1 MLLLHR
7 KRFFFSR
14 QMTPT
19 TNYSNLKNWGL
30 LVVLALIWGSS
41 FILIKRGLEV
51 FSPGEVGAYRIVAAA
66 TFLLPLSLPRIKF
79 LTGEQAQN
87 LILIGLLGSFIPAF
101 LFPTAQTRLSSSLTG
116 VLNALTPLFVV
127 IIGALFFQSKITR
140 RNALGLVIAFIG
152 VLILI
157 TLKEGSGLDSF
168 TGINGYAFFV
178 ILACICYGFN
188 LHLIKSRFVSLKS
201 IEITAISLLMV
212 LPLALIYL
220 MAGTEF
226 SYKLVTHDG
235 ALRALGFVTLLG
247 VMGTAIA
254 LILFNIMVKTASPI
268 FASSVTY
275 LIPVV
280 AIFWGVLDGE
290 VLLFGHYIGIA
301 AVILGVWV
309 GNRKKIIQG

>member
-1 MLLLHR
+1 
-7 KRFFFSR
+7 
-14 QMTPT
+14 MTPT
-19 TNYSNLKNWGL
+19 TNHSNLKNWGL
-30 LVVLALIWGSS
+30 LTVLALIWGSS

-79 LTGEQAQN
+79 LTSEQAQN

-127 IIGALFFQSKITR
+127 IIGALFFRSKITR

-188 LHLIKSRFVSLKS
+188 LHLIKSRFDSLKS

-212 LPLALIYL
+212 LPLALVYL
-220 MAGTEF
+220 MAGTDF

-235 ALRALGFVTLLG
+235 ALRALGYVTLLG

-290 VLLFGHYIGIA
+290 VLLFGHYLGIA

-309 GNRKKIIQG
+309 GNRKKIIQS

>member
-1 MLLLHR
+1 LLLLHR
-7 KRFFFSR
+7 KSFFFR
-14 QMTPT
+14 RKMTPT
-19 TNYSNLKNWGL
+19 TNHSNLKNWAL

-79 LTGEQAQN
+79 LTSEQAQN

-127 IIGALFFQSKITR
+127 IIGALFFRSKITR

-168 TGINGYAFFV
+168 KGINGYAFFV

-188 LHLIKSRFVSLKS
+188 LHLIKSRFDSLKS

-212 LPLALIYL
+212 LPLALVYL

-290 VLLFGHYIGIA
+290 VLLFGHYLGIA

>member
-1 MLLLHR
+1 
-7 KRFFFSR
+7 
-14 QMTPT
+14 MTPT
-19 TNYSNLKNWGL
+19 TNHSNLKNWGL
-30 LVVLALIWGSS
+30 LTVLALIWGSS

-79 LTGEQAQN
+79 LTSEQAQN

-127 IIGALFFQSKITR
+127 IIGALFFRSKITR

-188 LHLIKSRFVSLKS
+188 LHLIKSRFDSLKS

-212 LPLALIYL
+212 LPLALVYL
-220 MAGTEF
+220 MAGTDF

-290 VLLFGHYIGIA
+290 VLLFGHYLGIA

-309 GNRKKIIQG
+309 GNRKKIIQS

>member
-1 MLLLHR
+1 MSKNVLSWILLL
-7 KRFFFSR
+7 
-14 QMTPT
+14 T
-19 TNYSNLKNWGL
+19 
-30 LVVLALIWGSS
+30 LALIWGSS

-66 TFLLPLSLPRIKF
+66 TFLLPLSLPRLKK
-79 LTGEQAQN
+79 LNKKQVEN
-87 LILIGLLGSFIPAF
+87 LIIIGLLGSFIPAF

-127 IIGALFFQSKITR
+127 IIGALFFSSKITR

-168 TGINGYAFFV
+168 TGINAYALFV
-178 ILACICYGFN
+178 ILACLCYGFN
-188 LHLIKSRFVSLKS
+188 LHLIKTRFDSLKS
-201 IEITAISLLMV
+201 IEITALSLLMV

-220 MAGTEF
+220 LAGTQF
-226 SYKLVTHDG
+226 SYKLSTYEG
-235 ALRALGFVTLLG
+235 AWQALGFVTLLG
-247 VMGTAIA
+247 VMGTALA
-254 LILFNIMVKTASPI
+254 LILFNVMVKKSSPI

-290 VLLFGHYIGIA
+290 VLLFGHYIGIV
-301 AVILGVWV
+301 AVIAGVWV
-309 GNRKKIIQG
+309 GNRK

>member
-1 MLLLHR
+1 
-7 KRFFFSR
+7 
-14 QMTPT
+14 MTPT
-19 TNYSNLKNWGL
+19 TNHSNLKNWGL
-30 LVVLALIWGSS
+30 LTVLALIWGSS

-79 LTGEQAQN
+79 LTSEQAQN

-127 IIGALFFQSKITR
+127 IIGALFFRSKITR
-140 RNALGLVIAFIG
+140 RNVLGLVIAFIG

-188 LHLIKSRFVSLKS
+188 LHLIKSRFDSLKS

-212 LPLALIYL
+212 LPLALVYL
-220 MAGTEF
+220 MAGTDF

-290 VLLFGHYIGIA
+290 VLLFGHYLGIA

-309 GNRKKIIQG
+309 GNRKKIIQS

>member
-1 MLLLHR
+1 
-7 KRFFFSR
+7 
-14 QMTPT
+14 MTPT
-19 TNYSNLKNWGL
+19 TNHSNLKNWGL

-66 TFLLPLSLPRIKF
+66 TFLLPLSLPRIKT
-79 LTGEQAQN
+79 LTSEQAQN

-127 IIGALFFQSKITR
+127 IIGALFFKSKITR
-140 RNALGLVIAFIG
+140 RNAFGLVIAFIG

-157 TLKEGSGLDSF
+157 TLKEGSGLNSF
-168 TGINGYAFFV
+168 TGINAYAFFV

-188 LHLIKSRFVSLKS
+188 LHLIKSRFDSLKS

-212 LPLALIYL
+212 LPLALVYL

-226 SYKLVTHDG
+226 SYKLVSHEG
-235 ALRALGFVTLLG
+235 ALKALGFVTLLG

-309 GNRKKIIQG
+309 GNRKKVNQG